1 MQTKNV
7 NQVPLNNAVVVPEK
21 NHHNQHHH
29 HHHHHHHHQTPVKE
43 VHQSSPVTSQHVI
56 ISPVAPSLYSS
67 VSQPLYLQTPAPPL
81 PPRVPPTKQQGLL
94 IVAPSAGQSAGAA
107 NLSQGGSSAAAVSGV
122 DLDGYGPYK
131 PVPPPKPLPPT
142 GFQPPPYRMPPQHPE
157 QHELPGAMMQPEQT
171 HGPAALQTHS
181 NKFPIEREVIVTSS
195 VEKSSSTFKA
205 RILPEFRGQS
215 GPTTSRLQP
224 VHSPRGQHRP
234 PPGAIAP
241 DAPTRHLAW
250 TPDSVPK
257 RVSCDAEQLLLSR
270 GVTEDEINR
279 QRQLYKA
286 HTMHDVSRGPPQD
299 PYGLYVRSPYHPS
312 GPENPYM
319 YRQAE
324 GVNPRGPEGVPRM
337 QEASSSGQRAP
348 EMVPGVVFSTPT
360 PRPRPQPEQEPPH
373 HRPPPP
379 PTTESP
385 KKFPAKTYHTIK
397 DMISTRFG
405 AKEAPKEDDGGFSR
419 PAAEGKSDEPIYH
432 HQGVYTAHR
441 LKAREAGDG
450 GGRASAGSSDY
461 EKHSS
466 AGGDSGRG
474 PSAKDTSTE
483 SSCSPQSRQDIQ
495 NGESEW
501 VDMVE
506 SELRQILDPR
516 TMHTMPPTAA
526 PRMGAN
532 SNLSESV
539 GSMTPPLPPLSPSGS
554 PCASPK
560 ANRNYKSQPN
570 QSISQSANKSAAK
583 ASGSKNTPAP
593 RANPTPNGPQRGWNR
608 PKSMPMS
615 PMEKGGRSAKKE
627 MAAPNKNSSKIV
639 MSPLHTFGPPD
650 STADMTSTTTGLD
663 LDSVLDGQT
672 ENTSDDD
679 DDEEDEDDIST
690 TVDTTDAQAIR
701 RQLEGLENMYSEV
714 LKMLGVKKY
723 TGGGGRYVADTRPN
737 RRRLY
742 GSMSSLPSS
751 VSSRPVRERRGRQEE
766 RKKVKDIK
774 GINKRFQRL
783 ESHVV
788 TLARSVAHLSS
799 EMRTQHLMLQEIE
812 NIREEVAN
820 LRATQPSLRAHSA
833 PRITSL
839 KNYEPSNP
847 LGTNTRIKK
856 LTKFFGDEP
865 PLLRLFLRKLGYEK
879 YATNFESEKVG
890 LMELPYVSEERLQK
904 MGIPLGPRLRILQEA
919 QVAANACANQD
930 STFSV
935 YVV

>member
-1 MQTKNV
+1 
-7 NQVPLNNAVVVPEK
+7 
-21 NHHNQHHH
+21 
-29 HHHHHHHHQTPVKE
+29 
-43 VHQSSPVTSQHVI
+43 
-56 ISPVAPSLYSS
+56 
-67 VSQPLYLQTPAPPL
+67 
-81 PPRVPPTKQQGLL
+81 
-94 IVAPSAGQSAGAA
+94 
-107 NLSQGGSSAAAVSGV
+107 
-122 DLDGYGPYK
+122 
-131 PVPPPKPLPPT
+131 
-142 GFQPPPYRMPPQHPE
+142 MPPQHPE
-157 QHELPGAMMQPEQT
+157 QHELPGAMMQPEQPH
-171 HGPAALQTHS
+171 HGSAALQTHS
-181 NKFPIEREVIVTSS
+181 NKFPIEREVIVTG
-195 VEKSSSTFKA
+195 EKSSSTFKA

-215 GPTTSRLQP
+215 GGPTTSRLQP

-241 DAPTRHLAW
+241 DAPTRQLAW
-250 TPDSVPK
+250 TQDSVVK
-257 RVSCDAEQLLLSR
+257 RSSCDAEQLLLSR
-270 GVTEDEINR
+270 GATEDEINR
-279 QRQLYKA
+279 QRQLFKA

-299 PYGLYVRSPYHPS
+299 PYSVYARSPYHP
-312 GPENPYM
+312 GGGGGENPYM
-319 YRQAE
+319 YRQPE
-324 GVNPRGPEGVPRM
+324 MVMPRGHEGRT
-337 QEASSSGQRAP
+337 QP

-360 PRPRPQPEQEPPH
+360 PRPRPPAEQEPPQ

-379 PTTESP
+379 PTSAAAPETPS

-405 AKEAPKEDDGGFSR
+405 AKEAPGGKEDDGGFGR
-419 PAAEGKSDEPIYH
+419 PAAEGKSDEPIYNH
-432 HQGVYTAHR
+432 HQGGVYTAHR

-461 EKHSS
+461 EKPSS

-501 VDMVE
+501 VDME

-516 TMHTMPPTAA
+516 TMHLAPPTAA

-554 PCASPK
+554 PCVTPK
-560 ANRNYKSQPN
+560 ASRSYKNQPT
-570 QSISQSANKSAAK
+570 QSSVSQSATKSAAK
-583 ASGSKNTPAP
+583 ASGSKSIQTPRNAIQ
-593 RANPTPNGPQRGWNR
+593 TPNGPQRGWNR
-608 PKSMPMS
+608 PKSMQATPV
-615 PMEKGGRSAKKE
+615 EKSGRSAKKE
-627 MAAPNKNSSKIV
+627 QASPMKSSSKIV

-650 STADMTSTTTGLD
+650 SAADMTSTTTGLD

-679 DDEEDEDDIST
+679 DDEEEDDLST

-723 TGGGGRYVADTRPN
+723 TGGGRYPADTRPN

-751 VSSRPVRERRGRQEE
+751 VSSRPVRERRGRQDE

-820 LRATQPSLRAHSA
+820 LRATQPALRGHSA

-847 LGTNTRIKK
+847 LGTNERIKK